1 MINSV
6 SNNMDNIVEIYRKKA
21 EKALDDF
28 NYKNERVQAKADTP
42 INLFG
47 GTATKQVV
55 DVAAESRRIC
65 DKLFATLQ
73 TLVCMVDEECK
84 PLLNQ
89 QPSQSSVEKVAEFI
103 KWLNSESEIKVNFT
117 ASFNSRDLGNVA
129 NGRYI
134 PKTECKMI
142 QSYWET
148 KNETWINWIE
158 YSQANNMSDTITSPV
173 SSKTASSEFIKNF
186 NIANS
191 RQSFELTDEE
201 AEYLKAGKRWREE
214 LAEAEIRRNEE
225 IEKEIHDVQHQ
236 LEMKAKCEYDEVIS
250 EQTTIKQEAEQ
261 KIAESQKK
269 IRNSKFLQFSLRI
282 TQQKIIDEAE
292 KIRKEAINAINRAKE
307 DFDSDMARAA
317 ETASRKSYSIR
328 RSILDSYKMPEP
340 PCKPASIVALQSSNA
355 SIKKAIC
362 AGMEPDRLYTTEDI
376 QREIPVA
383 IDLSIQHISSLIKQM
398 ISVQLERVE
407 QNRKTYFRLK
417 K

>member
-1 MINSV
+1 MVNPV
-6 SNNMDNIVEIYRKKA
+6 SNNMDKIVEIYKKKA

-28 NYKNERVQAKADTP
+28 DYEKERVQATADKP

-89 QPSQSSVEKVAEFI
+89 QPSQSSVEKVADFI
-103 KWLNSESEIKVNFT
+103 KWLNSESEIEVNFT

-148 KNETWINWIE
+148 KNETWIDWIDS
-158 YSQANNMSDTITSPV
+158 SQTNNMSDTTTTPV
-173 SSKTASSEFIKNF
+173 SSRTASSEFIKNF

-225 IEKEIHDVQHQ
+225 IEKEIYSVQHS
-236 LEMKAKCEYDEVIS
+236 LETKAKREYDKVIS
-250 EQTTIKQEAEQ
+250 SQTMIKQEAEQ
-261 KIAESQKK
+261 KIAEAQEK

-282 TQQKIIDEAE
+282 TQQEIIDESE
-292 KIRKEAINAINRAKE
+292 RIRKEAIKAINRAKE
-307 DFDSDMARAA
+307 NFDSDMARAA
-317 ETASRKSYSIR
+317 ETASWKSHSIR
-328 RSILDSYKMPEP
+328 RKIMDSYKMPEP
-340 PCKPASIVALQSSNA
+340 PRKPASIAALQCSNDA
-355 SIKKAIC
+355 IKKAIC

-383 IDLSIQHISSLIKQM
+383 IDLSNQHISSLIKQM

-407 QNRKTYFRLK
+407 QNRKAYFRVK